1 MVVQLIVAI
10 VGLIA
15 LIAGA
20 IVAYYAVSFLVL
32 RCVGLLFPL
41 TGRNRKRR

>member
-1 MVVQLIVAI
+1 MVVQLMVA
-10 VGLIA
+10 VAGMIA
-15 LIAGA
+15 LIAGV

-41 TGRNRKRR
+41 AGRNRNRR